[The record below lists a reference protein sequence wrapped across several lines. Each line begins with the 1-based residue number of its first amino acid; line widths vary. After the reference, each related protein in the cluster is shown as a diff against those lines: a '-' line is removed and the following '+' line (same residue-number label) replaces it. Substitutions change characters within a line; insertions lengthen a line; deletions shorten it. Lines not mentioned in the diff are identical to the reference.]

1 MIFNVGSGG
10 ASSADKVKYDNR
22 TSGLKATNVQGAVD
36 EVNNS
41 IGELSNSLKSI
52 STWTKII
59 DATQTSDSD
68 KEYSFSSLG
77 VDVSKINEILI
88 VIKFAF
94 LANQANYHS
103 NAFFIKEQLIN
114 ALQNS
119 ESLTCVTPYNTSGT
133 GQITISGKGNLDT
146 FNLYFFTTIQ
156 NRGYEIWV
164 R

>member
-1 MIFNVGSGG
+1 MLLLDS
-10 ASSADKVKYDNR
+10 
-22 TSGLKATNVQGAVD
+22 L
-36 EVNNS
+36 VNNS
-41 IGELSNSLKSI
+41 LNSI
-52 STWTKII
+52 STWTKIL

-88 VIKFAF
+88 IIKFAF
-94 LANQANYHS
+94 LENQTNYHS
-103 NAFFIKEQLIN
+103 NTFFIKEQLIN

-119 ESLTCVTPYNTSGT
+119 ESLTCATPYNTSGT
-133 GQITISGKGNLDT
+133 SQLVFNGKGNLDT
-146 FNLYFFTTIQ
+146 FNLYFITTLQ